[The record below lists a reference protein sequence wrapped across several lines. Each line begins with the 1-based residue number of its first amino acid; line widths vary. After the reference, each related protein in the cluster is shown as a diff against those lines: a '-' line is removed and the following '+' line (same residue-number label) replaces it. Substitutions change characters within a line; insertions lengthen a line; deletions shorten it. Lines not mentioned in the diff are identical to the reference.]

1 VVHREVV
8 DDSDDEAVTS
18 GALEVEGVNLHWSS
32 VASSSKQTTP
42 LSIVVASVP
51 NNIERK
57 EGGHLQTSAVV
68 MMGS

>member
-1 VVHREVV
+1 VV

-18 GALEVEGVNLHWSS
+18 GALEVEGVNLHWRS

-42 LSIVVASVP
+42 LSVVVASVP
-51 NNIERK
+51 NKQRERK